1 MNRRRQGRSRGA
13 LERYA
18 KMVKDR
24 DRWKSMYNSY
34 GKKLRNQIKNSKNN
48 SKNEIRS
55 VRSQIKKL
63 TSQFYFNPLIN
74 PHSIKKIIC
83 YITR

>member
-1 MNRRRQGRSRGA
+1 MIRDRNRRSSERVRYYRLYQKYLNLNRRRQGSSRGA

-34 GKKLRNQIKNSKNN
+34 GKKLRNQIKNISD
-48 SKNEIRS
+48 
-55 VRSQIKKL
+55 
-63 TSQFYFNPLIN
+63 
-74 PHSIKKIIC
+74 
-83 YITR
+83 